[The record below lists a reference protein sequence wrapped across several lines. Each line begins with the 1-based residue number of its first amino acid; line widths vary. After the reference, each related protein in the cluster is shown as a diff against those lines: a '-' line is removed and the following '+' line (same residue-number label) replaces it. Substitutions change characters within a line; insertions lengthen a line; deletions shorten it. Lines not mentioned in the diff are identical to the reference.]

1 MRCTALV
8 VALCHL
14 ATLASPVVAGRIT
27 LGALVRKAD
36 PRAPIRTAAQNYRDG
51 RFFATDNSVHP
62 SPWEA
67 IKRSVRPIDMK
78 ANVRAAMAQ
87 RFHWT
92 RLIGAVVAP
101 ASIEI
106 QRQITSGEGLSA
118 SRMLAAVD
126 PKVMATTM
134 AGGVIG
140 EVGGAMVQSGLAKF
154 GPIGAVAGF
163 IARPLISFGASM
175 TGYNVGK
182 NLGKGSL
189 RKALADG
196 VREIEPGRDLG
207 QIAGYTVGAVLL
219 QALIPIP
226 VLSGIIGGTIGGLIG
241 GTIGNMLAKGP
252 LKGVSNWMK
261 RGLSRFADWIEGKK
275 EDKPKIAKGPAGLP
289 VVHGGTTAA
298 PGHLSMLGVSS
309 SR

>member
-1 MRCTALV
+1 MRRIALF
-8 VALCHL
+8 VALSLLVNPVL
-14 ATLASPVVAGRIT
+14 AERIK
-27 LGALVRKAD
+27 LGALVRKVD
-36 PRAPIRTAAQNYRDG
+36 PRAPIRTAAQNYRDR
-51 RFFATDNSVHP
+51 RFFATDNSVHT
-62 SPWEA
+62 SPWQA
-67 IKRSVRPIDMK
+67 IKRSVRPIDMQ
-78 ANVRAAMAQ
+78 ANVKAAMAQ

-106 QRQITSGEGLSA
+106 QRQITSGEGFSA
-118 SRMLAAVD
+118 GKMMAAVD

-134 AGGVIG
+134 AGGVVG

-154 GPIGAVAGF
+154 GPLGALAGF
-163 IARPLISFGASM
+163 VARPLISFGASM

-189 RKALADG
+189 RDALADG
-196 VREIEPGRDLG
+196 IREIEPGRDLG
-207 QIAGYTVGAVLL
+207 QIAGYTIGAVLL

-241 GTIGNMLAKGP
+241 GTIGNILAKGP
-252 LKGVSNWMK
+252 LKGVSDWMK
-261 RGLSRFADWIEGKK
+261 RGLSRFADWIQGKK
-275 EDKPKIAKGPAGLP
+275 DKPKPVAAKPAGLP
-289 VVHGGTTAA
+289 VPHGGTVAA

-309 SR
+309 GR